1 MTSAGLV
8 LDSRYRLLERLA
20 TGGMGEVWRGDDELL
35 SRPVAVKLLRQ
46 EHVSDE
52 QARARFRAE
61 ARYAAALQHA
71 GIAQVYD
78 YGEHDERAY
87 LVMELVSGEPLSRI
101 LAQRGPL
108 SPQTTL
114 DVVAQAAR
122 ALQVAH
128 SAGIV
133 HRDVKPG
140 NLMVS
145 ADGTVKITDFGIAR
159 GLSVST
165 LTQTGMVMGTAHY
178 VSPEQASGQKVTFAS
193 DLYSLGVVAY
203 ECLTGRPPFDAE
215 QPVAIALKHVREAP
229 PELPEEVPEPVRGLV
244 RAMLAKDPAD
254 RPASAQEVADEAY
267 LIHDALVA
275 GEPLEGLYGA
285 GFPVDPGDRAT
296 AAVPGPD
303 DPDARSA
310 GIPTAWSDLDGGD
323 TPDTLAGVKSPDSDG
338 NARFATVGAPAR
350 GPMQRR
356 IMLVAA
362 SAAAG
367 VLLLGFIVAGTLG
380 RGPASADLQETTDR
394 APSTAPGSTRTVPS
408 EVPSSAGPSGL
419 PAPVDRPSY
428 GNNSTASTTPTPSA
442 SSTGRPTTPPPSPTT
457 SERPPTTSPPP
468 KTPDP
473 GSTEPEPENPGGEG
487 LPSQ

>member
-1 MTSAGLV
+1 VTSAGLV

-20 TGGMGEVWRGDDELL
+20 TGGMGEVWRGEDELL

-61 ARYAAALQHA
+61 ARYAAALQHT

-78 YGEHDERAY
+78 YGEHEDRAY
-87 LVMELVSGEPLSRI
+87 LVMELVEGEPLSRI

-133 HRDVKPG
+133 HRDIKPG

-203 ECLTGRPPFDAE
+203 ECLTGHPPFDAE

-244 RAMLAKDPAD
+244 RALLAKDPAD

-267 LIHDALVA
+267 LIHDALVTGA
-275 GEPLEGLYGA
+275 PLQDLHDDA
-285 GFPVDPGDRAT
+285 IPADPGDRAT
-296 AAVPGPD
+296 AAVPGT
-303 DPDARSA
+303 DAEDLLGTRIS
-310 GIPTAWSDLDGGD
+310 TAWSELDGDD
-323 TPDTLAGVKSPDSDG
+323 TPDTLAGVKSSDSDG
-338 NARFATVGAPAR
+338 NARSATAATPAQ
-350 GPMQRR
+350 GPMRRR

-362 SAAAG
+362 SAAVG
-367 VLLLGFIVAGTLG
+367 VLLLGLIAVELLD
-380 RGPASADLQETTDR
+380 RGPASAELKETKGR
-394 APSTAPGSTRTVPS
+394 VPSTAPGAPRTVPT
-408 EVPSSAGPSGL
+408 EVPSSANPDGPPTTTG
-419 PAPVDRPSY
+419 RPPY
-428 GNNSTASTTPTPSA
+428 GNNFTASTTPTPSA
-442 SSTGRPTTPPPSPTT
+442 SSTGRATTPPPSPTT
-457 SERPPTTSPPP
+457 SERPPTTSPPQDGESSP
-468 KTPDP
+468 SPDP
-473 GSTEPEPENPGGEG
+473 PEAPPGGEG
-487 LPSQ
+487 TQSQ